1 MSLGVQTQQVPNFTP
16 QQMKL
21 FRKLL
26 GNINNSGGLEAGIG
40 RLGHLAAGSQEG
52 FEELEKPAYS
62 DFQKQLG
69 QIGTRFSGLG
79 AQGSSAFQ
87 NATSGAATDLTE
99 RLQAQRM
106 AIQNNALN
114 ALLGQ
119 SNALLGQRAF
129 DTIYQ
134 QPDQGFDWGGLLG
147 GIGGSFFGPLG
158 GGIGSGIGR
167 LFG

>member
-1 MSLGVQTQQVPNFTP
+1 MSLGIQTQQVPNFSP

-26 GNINNSGGLEAGIG
+26 GNINNGGGLEAGLG
-40 RLGHLAAGSQEG
+40 RLGRLAAGSQEG
-52 FEELEKPAYS
+52 FEELEKPAYA

-99 RLQAQRM
+99 RLQAARM
-106 AIQNNALN
+106 GIQNNALQ

-119 SNALLGQRAF
+119 SNQLLGQRPF
-129 DTIYQ
+129 NTVYQ
-134 QPDQGFDWGGLLG
+134 QPDQGFDWQSLLG
-147 GIGGSFFGPLG
+147 QGI
-158 GGIGSGIGR
+158 SGISSI
-167 LFG
+167 LPFFL